1 MKNAQV
7 RLFHFIRQPIF
18 LVLTLLSILGGTL
31 LVGGQFWQVSAA
43 PHTQNDLPVYNW
55 RVCEDLG
62 MGTVPGVPGTVQRF
76 RVCHR
81 QGWDLLAYCLQPLIP
96 PPPLETICERI
107 NEDTFWCGDQY
118 QLLRYYQIL
127 QTPTPG
133 PSDTPVTPTETLTP
147 VPTLTQ
153 TITPLPTGTST
164 PTPTDTPFPTVTE
177 TPSPTLTETPPVPTV
192 PVMTQT
198 QRPPPGGSGNVDGI
212 SAVRWFFGFL
222 LLAGGLWLAINDRQ
236 RARSWR
242 SQ

>member
-1 MKNAQV
+1 MKNLHTFVIHYAH
-7 RLFHFIRQPIF
+7 RPFYLAPS
-18 LVLTLLSILGGTL
+18 LLIILIGTL
-31 LVGGQFWQVSAA
+31 LAADQIWQVTAA
-43 PHTQNDLPVYNW
+43 PLAQDDLPIYNW

-81 QGWDLLAYCLQPLIP
+81 QGWDLEAYCIQPLIP

-107 NEDTFWCGDQY
+107 NEDTFWCGDQF

-147 VPTLTQ
+147 VPTFTQ
-153 TITPLPTGTST
+153 TSTPLPSDT
-164 PTPTDTPFPTVTE
+164 PTPTSTE
-177 TPSPTLTETPPVPTV
+177 TPFSTSTETPPVPTV

-198 QRPPPGGSGNVDGI
+198 QRPPPGGSGNLDGGA
-212 SAVRWFFGFL
+212 SARWLFGIG
-222 LLAGGLWLAINDRQ
+222 LLAGGLWLVIHDRQ
-236 RARSWR
+236 RAHDRR
-242 SQ
+242 HP